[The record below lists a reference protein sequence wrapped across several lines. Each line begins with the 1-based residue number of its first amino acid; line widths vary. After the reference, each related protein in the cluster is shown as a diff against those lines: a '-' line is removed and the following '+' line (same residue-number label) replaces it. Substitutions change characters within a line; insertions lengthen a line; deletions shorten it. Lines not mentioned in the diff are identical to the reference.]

1 MKKYKVTGLPKA
13 RKGKNLTR
21 NKFAPISMWR
31 DRNRQNE
38 DVPSE
43 PNYIVPPSPETAVDI
58 SESQYPSFWDAE
70 PTMVNPQASQFP
82 TYEVGDQGLGDRTIE
97 QQINTLPN
105 IYGDDPYN
113 DYYKDLNTGETM
125 QCPPGMSAFKGECF
139 PEEVAAQLYQQMWE
153 EEQANPN
160 TEWNQGIRRLDE
172 IIQNSQQETL
182 RLKGENYMR
191 KFIDSDK
198 HDKIEPWE
206 TYTTSSSMP
215 NPFEQKGPFSTKKP
229 AYIDP
234 ENADEVAQYYKDAG
248 FYVEK
253 KSNGNI
259 EVYPKEVIEDR
270 IINNGFRGRNFKKD
284 WGLNPKQI
292 EAEFGD
298 VMKQSDEVYS
308 GGMINDI
315 INQAMTERKTIGQVI
330 DELPEVGSKGY
341 KKEIKKRFEGKTND
355 LIDESY
361 AEILKEI
368 NKEQAQQA
376 QQSLGN
382 EQATDDETAYAIA
395 SGKGPVNI
403 IPGMFDNDPEFQEFQ
418 RSRTQTISPLNYQR
432 KDFDFSED
440 IYREFKVPNTWLDNQ
455 DPNSLTP
462 EKLKE
467 GQALYEKYKK
477 DLGKDQVS
485 TIPVGDPQYQYS
497 EDWISRGKTK
507 AEREERRKKV
517 EKIRNKTLKDYDL
530 TSSDAITN
538 AFTGE
543 VEPYYQYN
551 DYSNLQDANVSDRL
565 GNQSDQTTLRR
576 KDLNSQVDKRRS
588 EAAKSKLEEKKFEEL
603 NELTGFGESYMNFM
617 NTDPTLAPKI
627 AELQKKGF
635 NNPDLSTEDKTL
647 FLSALQNQDA
657 NASDYILNPGVSNTF
672 NDAVADLYS
681 GDAYSNYLQMLEREK
696 NMPVFKQ
703 GKYIPK
709 TDVSTGQSIM
719 DKLTNWDAAIMSG
732 LESFLGS
739 SGKSWDEIMY
749 GQPIYDSRTG
759 RQLNYNEMAEIER
772 RNPGTFGDAFY
783 GNTINTTLNPL
794 SWANSINPMNW
805 GDELRRDFS
814 LDRIGE
820 LGLDAL
826 MTLAPM
832 GKLAKPAGALRN
844 VLRSAGRGKIN
855 PRLLNQ
861 TALPASSRYGA
872 GQMMKDFTLMSQPH
886 FLRETFKDD
895 GYIDQARM
903 SGLMGNNLDAMLNTV
918 YAAAS
923 TMPIFRPANKL
934 LKQTGATNTF
944 ARPGSKFAMGYQSPL
959 SGRQYFYGNPNIT
972 NPTSIIPKTSGWL
985 GKMGVPFDIQ
995 VPGTPTTGGTSLGR
1009 LKFSKGGIVLKLDQK
1024 EIDQYI
1030 KEGYIVEDV

>member
-13 RKGKNLTR
+13 RKGK
-21 NKFAPISMWR
+21 
-31 DRNRQNE
+31 
-38 DVPSE
+38 DVSSK
-43 PNYIVPPSPETAVDI
+43 PNYTVPPSSENAVDI
-58 SESQYPSFWDAE
+58 SGLGYPSFWDTE
-70 PTMVNPQASQFP
+70 SIMINPQASQFP
-82 TYEVGDQGLGDRTIE
+82 TYEIGDQGLGDRTIE
-97 QQINTLPN
+97 QQINTLPL

-113 DYYKDLNTGETM
+113 DYGKDLNTGEVM

-139 PEEVAAQLYQQMWE
+139 PEEVADQLYQQMWE

-160 TEWNQGIRRLDE
+160 TKWNQRMRRLDE
-172 IIQNSQQETL
+172 INQNLQQESL

-191 KFIDSDK
+191 MYNDSDK

-206 TYTTSSSMP
+206 TFTTSILMP
-215 NPFEQKGPFSTKKP
+215 NPFKQKGSFPTKKP
-229 AYIDP
+229 TYINP
-234 ENADEVAQYYKDAG
+234 ENADDVVQYYKDRG

-270 IINNGFRGRNFKKD
+270 IIYNGFRGRNFKKD
-284 WGLNPKQI
+284 WGLNQKQI

-298 VMKQSDEVYS
+298 IMKQSDEIYS
-308 GGMINDI
+308 QGMINDI
-315 INQAMTERKTIGQVI
+315 IDQAMTERKTIGQVI
-330 DELPEVGSKGY
+330 DELPEVGPKGY
-341 KKEIKKRFEGKTND
+341 KNEIKKRFEGKTND
-355 LIDESY
+355 LIDERY

-368 NKEQAQQA
+368 NKEQA

-395 SGKGPVNI
+395 SGMGPINI
-403 IPGMFDNDPEFQEFQ
+403 TPGMFDNDPAFQEFQ
-418 RSRTQTISPLNYQR
+418 KSRGKNTSPLNYQR

-440 IYREFKVPNTWLDNQ
+440 IYREYKVPNTWLSNQ

-477 DLGKDQVS
+477 DLGEDQVS
-485 TIPVGDPQYQYS
+485 TIPVADPQYQYT
-497 EDWISRGKTK
+497 EDWVSSGKTK
-507 AEREERRKKV
+507 AIREERRKKV
-517 EKIRNKTLKDYDL
+517 EEIRNKTLEDYDL
-530 TSSDAITN
+530 SSSDVITN

-551 DYSNLQDANVSDRL
+551 DYSNLKDANVNDRV
-565 GNQSDQTTLRR
+565 GNQSVQTLLRR
-576 KDLNSQVDKRRS
+576 RDENIDVDTRRA
-588 EAAKSKLEEKKFEEL
+588 EAAKSKLEEKQFEEL
-603 NELTGFGESYMNFM
+603 SELTGFGESYVNFM

-635 NNPDLSTEDKTL
+635 NNPNLSIEDKTL
-647 FLSALQNQDA
+647 YLAALQNQDPS
-657 NASDYILNPGVSNTF
+657 ASDYILNPGVSNTF

-681 GDAYSNYLQMLEREK
+681 GDAYSNYLQTLEQKK

-703 GKYIPK
+703 GRYTPK

-719 DKLTNWDAAIMSG
+719 DKLTNWDAAISSG
-732 LESFLGS
+732 LDSFLGS

-749 GQPIYDSRTG
+749 GQPVYDSRTG

-772 RNPGTFGDAFY
+772 KNPGTFGDAFY
-783 GNTINTTLNPL
+783 GNSINTTLNLL
-794 SWANSINPMNW
+794 SWANAINPMNIS
-805 GDELRRDFS
+805 DELSRDFS

-826 MTLAPM
+826 TTLAPM

-844 VLRSAGRGKIN
+844 ILRGAGRGKIN
-855 PRLLNQ
+855 PRLLNPIG
-861 TALPASSRYGA
+861 LPGSSRYGA
-872 GQMMKDFTLMSQPH
+872 GQMMKDWSLMTQPYW
-886 FLRETFKDD
+886 LRETFKDD

-903 SGLMGNNLDAMLNTV
+903 SSAMGNTRDAALNTMYSV
-918 YAAAS
+918 G
-923 TMPIFRPANKL
+923 TVLPGFRSVNRL
-934 LKQTGATNTF
+934 LKGASPTKF
-944 ARPGSKFAMGYQSPL
+944 FDRPGSKFVMGYQSPL

-985 GKMGVPFDIQ
+985 GRRGVPFDIR
-995 VPGTPTTGGTSLGR
+995 VPGTPTIGGTSLGR
-1009 LKFSKGGIVLKLDQK
+1009 LNYSKGGIVLKLDQK
-1024 EIDQYI
+1024 EINQYI